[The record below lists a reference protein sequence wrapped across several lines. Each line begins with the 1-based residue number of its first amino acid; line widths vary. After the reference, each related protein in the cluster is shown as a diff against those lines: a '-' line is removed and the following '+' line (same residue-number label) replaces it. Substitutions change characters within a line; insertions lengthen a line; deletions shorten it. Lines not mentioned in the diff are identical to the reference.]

1 MASHPIVHGLSI
13 DVEDWFHILDC
24 EGSPDTSRWA
34 ELPSR
39 VERNTG
45 ILLDL
50 FDRHRVKA
58 TFFCLGWVA
67 EHFPTVP
74 QEIVRRGHELGSHSH
89 LHGLVGPL
97 GAESFA
103 RDLDTS
109 LQALQ
114 HATGTTIKCFRAPGF
129 SLTRTEVGWALP
141 LLASRGIDLDSSLFL
156 TDRAHG
162 GLPLG
167 RQDPFTIQLHD
178 GHKLLE
184 VPVIPRRFGNRD
196 LAFSGGGYLRLLP
209 LPLLRASFAE
219 VERQGHGA
227 VCYLHPREIDIDQP
241 RMPLPPQ
248 RAFKYYVGL
257 GSVMAKLEALLQQ
270 FHFGT
275 LRQMA
280 ERNPR
285 DRSISLDN
293 LLRG

>member
-1 MASHPIVHGLSI
+1 MRCPSCEQETMRARPTSTGVELDRCERCGSI
-13 DVEDWFHILDC
+13 W
-24 EGSPDTSRWA
+24 
-34 ELPSR
+34 
-39 VERNTG
+39 
-45 ILLDL
+45 
-50 FDRHRVKA
+50 FDRGEVL
-58 TFFCLGWVA
+58 F
-67 EHFPTVP
+67 
-74 QEIVRRGHELGSHSH
+74 
-89 LHGLVGPL
+89 
-97 GAESFA
+97 FA
-103 RDLDTS
+103 RD
-109 LQALQ
+109 ALLRMM
-114 HATGTTIKCFRAPGF
+114 G
-129 SLTRTEVGWALP
+129 
-141 LLASRGIDLDSSLFL
+141 
-156 TDRAHG
+156 AHS
-162 GLPLG
+162 
-167 RQDPFTIQLHD
+167 
-178 GHKLLE
+178 
-184 VPVIPRRFGNRD
+184 
-196 LAFSGGGYLRLLP
+196 AP